1 MPNYGLLN
9 SAAQVPM
16 SGTPFQMHTP
26 TENQAIRYG
35 MEGKKLAVEA
45 GQQEFAQGNQ
55 DRDILKQA
63 LAVPENDLATIDG
76 TKNLLGAVK
85 GKVSP
90 ERYSALADHAEKI
103 KTSELAHQK
112 TLAQMNLDALELPA
126 KQAEAL
132 DVALQQGLN
141 QHETDRAQKGEVYAT
156 EQQKKF
162 MAKLFEHTKGMMQP
176 GTSNPMFPP
185 ELIAQLPT
193 MDASHMDSVL
203 RGSKARGEQTK
214 QAYELARTADMVSK
228 TKEREAAMKGGQEY
242 QDKQGNLWMLTTTGI
257 PMRMN
262 PLTQQYEASPNGS
275 FPDIKTL
282 TPVGGKAGQGGGGAP
297 TVLRSP
303 STGDTYTL
311 NKDGTFLHR
320 DAKTGAEDTV
330 VTPAED
336 AVKAGTAPKAK
347 QLEFS
352 PDTAHSIAMSMA
364 MGEAKPTRL
373 TPAQNTQLFEA
384 QNDIRKMA
392 GLTPAEFANIQTN
405 NKLRR
410 TAIRNIENTMGQVE
424 SFEKLVTYNAEQ
436 IKELLPKA
444 TNTDIPLLTKLI
456 LEGKGQFSG
465 VGTANAQLAIAID
478 SLLKEYTKITS
489 GSMGNQVLAEG
500 EINKARQLI
509 NAARSKEDLLAVVDY
524 FQKEAKVG
532 RIGGLHA
539 QRDSMVSSLSE
550 PFKNVKEPTGNPG
563 KVSPETQAERDKD
576 QPKIYQDEYD
586 RYIREL
592 PSITDPAARKRKLD
606 DIKSV
611 RAEAA
616 KVGLKLPEPGD
627 AAPPT
632 KTKSGA
638 TVSNW

>member
-1 MPNYGLLN
+1 MPNYGLLT

-16 SGTPFQMHTP
+16 SGVPFKMNTPD
-26 TENQAIRYG
+26 ENQAIHYG
-35 MEGKKLAVEA
+35 MEGRKLAVEQ

-63 LAVPENDLATIDG
+63 LAVPENDLATPEG
-76 TKNLLGAVK
+76 TQNLMGAVK

-103 KTSELAHQK
+103 KATHLKNQ
-112 TLAQMNLDALELPA
+112 QMLLQMPGDVLDL
-126 KQAEAL
+126 QARQMEAL
-132 DVALQQGLN
+132 APALDQGLREYEKN
-141 QHETDRAQKGEVYAT
+141 KSEKGEVYAA
-156 EQQKKF
+156 QQQREF
-162 MAKLFEHTKGMMQP
+162 MGNLFTHTKGMKQP
-176 GTSNPMFPP
+176 NGQPLYPD
-185 ELIAQLPT
+185 ELVNSLKD
-193 MDASHMDSVL
+193 MDPAHMDSVL
-203 RGSKARGEQTK
+203 RGTRYMAEQTK
-214 QAYELARTADMVSK
+214 QAYEQARATDLESK
-228 TKEREAAMKGGQEY
+228 IKEREAAMKGGQEY
-242 QDKQGNLWMLTTTGI
+242 QDKQGGLWMLTTTGI

-262 PLTQQYEASPNGS
+262 PLTQQYEVSPNGA

-282 TPVGGKAGQGGGGAP
+282 TPIGGKAGQGGGGAP
-297 TVLRSP
+297 TVLRSL

-320 DAKTGAEDTV
+320 DAKTGAEQTV

-336 AVKAGTAPKAK
+336 AVKAGTAPKSK

-352 PDTAHSIAMSMA
+352 PETAHSIAMSMA
-364 MGEAKPTRL
+364 MGETKPTRL

-392 GLTPAEFANIQTN
+392 GLSSSDFANIQTN

-424 SFEKLVTYNAEQ
+424 GFEKLVTYNSNK
-436 IKELLPKA
+436 IKELLPQA

-524 FQKEAKVG
+524 FQQEAKIG
-532 RIGGLHA
+532 RIGGLRA

-550 PFKNVKEPTGNPG
+550 PFKDVKEPPSNPG
-563 KVSPETQAERDKD
+563 KISPAQQAENDKD
-576 QPKIYQDEYD
+576 QPKIYQAEYD
-586 RYIREL
+586 RMVGEL
-592 PSITDPAARKRKLD
+592 KSITDPAARKRKLD
-606 DIKSV
+606 DIKAV
-611 RAEAA
+611 RSEAA
-616 KVGLKLPEPGD
+616 KVGLKLPEPGET
-627 AAPPT
+627 AAPE